1 MNVLELKIPPPLVG
15 ALTATAMWLLSM
27 VTPSLKMPSP
37 LRLGGAVVL
46 AIVGLTIAISG
57 FIAFNHAKTTVNPS
71 KPEKST
77 SLVTFGIYKITR
89 NPMYV
94 GLVLVLV
101 AWAVQ
106 LSAPWTL
113 AGPLAFVLYIA
124 RFQITPEERI
134 LLAMFGAEYSA
145 YQSRVR
151 RWL

>member
-1 MNVLELKIPPPLVG
+1 MNVLELKIPPPIVA
-15 ALTATAMWLLSM
+15 ALTAAAMWLLSS

-37 LRLGGAVVL
+37 LRLGATLIL
-46 AIVGLTIAISG
+46 AIAGVSTALAG
-57 FIAFNHAKTTVNPS
+57 FIAFYRAKTTVNPMN
-71 KPEKST
+71 PEKST
-77 SLVTFGIYKITR
+77 SLVTSGIYKITR

-113 AGPLAFVLYIA
+113 GGPLAFVFYIA
-124 RFQITPEERI
+124 RFQVAPEERI

-145 YQSRVR
+145 YKNRVR